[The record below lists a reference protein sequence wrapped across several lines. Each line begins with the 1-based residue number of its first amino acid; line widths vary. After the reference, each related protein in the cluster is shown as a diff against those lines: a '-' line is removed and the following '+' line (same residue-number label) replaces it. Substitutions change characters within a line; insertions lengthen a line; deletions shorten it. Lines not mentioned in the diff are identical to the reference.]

1 MKKLIFS
8 LLISAGLFVTSVAQS
23 FKFNPHSG
31 SINLPRLQKQLR
43 DFSDTAD
50 LSKAKYWKYI
60 KRWEDELSRHADG
73 KGNLGN
79 ASNMHTYLTRRTIAA
94 KSAQTFDANWL
105 PVGPDYIPQNYT
117 GYLENG
123 IGRINCIA
131 FHPTLEQVYYVGVAQ
146 GGLWKTTNG
155 GASWIP
161 LTDQL
166 PITRISDIAINPDNP
181 DEIYISLCDF
191 EYVGIG
197 LSLDNRK
204 RYPHYGLGVYKSLDG
219 GLSWNPTGLGFELS
233 DFDASLIR
241 KILINPE
248 NTTELVA
255 CGVSGMYR
263 STDAG
268 STWNQISDAFY
279 WDMIPQPGNP
289 NVLFAAGGWLYNADY
304 GYAAIYKSTDF
315 GITWSELP
323 TGIPSTGEVQRI
335 KLSISPANP
344 NIIQAIAVD
353 TQSGLYGM
361 YRSEDNGSSW
371 NYSYPGVNILEWS
384 EGLGSGGQGTY
395 DLVLHIDN
403 LNPQKIYAG
412 GVNLWMSEDGGQ
424 TFNPASHWTLSY
436 GPTIHADMHYLTQNP
451 LTQEFFICNDGGVYK
466 TSEILSQTW
475 ESAQNGNFWPSTWEN
490 IGNGMQV
497 TSFYRLS
504 SDKQPNP
511 SLIAGAQDN
520 ASSYFDGFSWYTV
533 FGGDGMD
540 NLMSPINPGTVLG
553 SSQFGYFYWSNDGGL
568 FNVQGTQANFND
580 ELADWTTP
588 IEGCLLEPYTIY
600 AGFENV
606 VRSFDEGLSWELTGY
621 IDGNYT
627 PINALGVAP
636 SNCDVIYACKRLN
649 YLENI
654 PSSIFRSDDGG
665 QSWSDRTANLPDSLF
680 FSSVAV
686 SSLST
691 NNVALSIAAFAE
703 GQKVYTSSDG
713 GITWINSSFNLP
725 DVPVNML
732 KYLPASNDLLAAT
745 DAGVFVLRSGET
757 TWIDESLGLPNVIVS
772 DIEINEAANKIYIST
787 FGRGIWAADLS
798 LLLAQNDIEIC
809 KPNVKINTLN
819 ASGFDIDWSSNTC
832 NTSFTNIELYD
843 IKGRLVLR
851 EALHGSNYQLNLSGK
866 NTGVYFGRLSNAE
879 NSSYGFK
886 LLKTDD

>member
-1 MKKLIFS
+1 MKKLICSILFS
-8 LLISAGLFVTSVAQS
+8 IACLFLNAQS
-23 FKFNPHSG
+23 FRYSTNAGPIS
-31 SINLPRLQKQLR
+31 LPELQKQLR
-43 DFSDTAD
+43 DYADSAD
-50 LSKAKYWKYI
+50 LSKAKHWKYI

-73 KGNLGN
+73 KGNPGN
-79 ASNMHTYLTRRTIAA
+79 ARGMHKYLTRRSLAE

-105 PVGPDYIPQNYT
+105 PVGPDYIPENYT

-166 PITRISDIAINPDNP
+166 PITRISDIAINPNNP
-181 DEIYISLCDF
+181 EEIYISLCDF
-191 EYVGIG
+191 EYVGVG
-197 LSLDNRK
+197 LALDNRK
-204 RYPHYGLGVYKSLDG
+204 RYPHYGLGVYKSMDG
-219 GLSWNPTGLGFELS
+219 GLSWNPTGLGFELN

-241 KILINPE
+241 KILIHPE
-248 NTTELVA
+248 NDNEVVA
-255 CGVSGMYR
+255 CGVSGMFR

-268 STWNQISDAFY
+268 TTWNQVNDAFH
-279 WDMIPQPGNP
+279 WDMIQQPGNP
-289 NVLFAAGGWLYNADY
+289 NVLFASGGWLYNANY
-304 GYAAIYKSTDF
+304 GYAAIYKSIDF
-315 GITWSELP
+315 GISWTELP
-323 TGIPSTGEVQRI
+323 TGIPATGEVQRI
-335 KLSISPANP
+335 KLSISPSNP

-353 TQSGLYGM
+353 TLSGLYGF
-361 YRSEDNGSSW
+361 YRSEDNGMTW
-371 NYSYPGVNILEWS
+371 DFSYPGVNILEWS

-403 LNPQKIYAG
+403 TNPQKVYAG

-466 TSEILSQTW
+466 TSEIQSQTW

-490 IGNGMQV
+490 IGNGMQI

-504 SDKQPNP
+504 SDKQSYPA
-511 SLIAGAQDN
+511 LIAGAQDN

-540 NLMSPINPGTVLG
+540 NYMSTFNPGTVLG
-553 SSQFGYFYWSNDGGL
+553 SSQFGYFYWTSDGGL
-568 FNVQGTQANFND
+568 SNLQTVQANINN
-580 ELADWTTP
+580 ELADWTVP
-588 IEGCLLEPYTIY
+588 IEGCMVEPYSVY
-600 AGFENV
+600 AGFENI
-606 VRSFDEGLSWELTGY
+606 VRSFDEGFSWETTGY

-627 PINALGVAP
+627 PINALSVAP
-636 SNCDVIYACKRLN
+636 SNCDIVYACKRLN

-654 PSSIFRSDDGG
+654 PSAVFRSDDGG
-665 QSWSDRTANLPDSLF
+665 QSWNEQTANLPDSLF

-686 SSLST
+686 SLLNSS
-691 NNVALSIAAFAE
+691 NVALSIAAFSE
-703 GQKVYTSSDG
+703 GQKVYTSTNG
-713 GITWINSSFNLP
+713 GLSWTNSSFNLP

-745 DAGVFVLRSGET
+745 DAGVFVLRSGQT

-772 DIEINEAANKIYIST
+772 DIEINEAANKIYVST
-787 FGRGIWAADLS
+787 FGRGIWAADLN
-798 LLLAQNDIEIC
+798 LLLSQSASNIC
-809 KPNVKINTLN
+809 KPSVLIKALNT
-819 ASGFDIDWSSNTC
+819 SSFEIDWSSNDC
-832 NTSFTNIELYD
+832 NNSFQNIAVYD
-843 IKGRLVLR
+843 VKGRRVVSETLN
-851 EALHGSNYQLNLSGK
+851 GSNYNLNLTGKGSGI
-866 NTGVYFGRLSNAE
+866 YFGRLSGSDNA
-879 NSSYGFK
+879 SYTFK
-886 LLKTDD
+886 LLKADN